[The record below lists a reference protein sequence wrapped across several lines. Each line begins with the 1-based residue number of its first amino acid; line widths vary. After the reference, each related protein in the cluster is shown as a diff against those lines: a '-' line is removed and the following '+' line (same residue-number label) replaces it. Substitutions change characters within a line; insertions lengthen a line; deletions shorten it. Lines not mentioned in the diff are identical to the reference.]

1 MFIRR
6 WSKLPGDEP
15 DPGLLDLRPDA
26 VQRDVLPDRRN
37 RDLVED
43 EQLDAAQACLAL
55 PAI

>member
-1 MFIRR
+1 
-6 WSKLPGDEP
+6 LPGDEP
-15 DPGLLDLRPDA
+15 DPGLLDPWPDA

-43 EQLDAAQACLAL
+43 EQLDAVPACLAL